1 MHVMKR
7 FNAKQKEKLKNF
19 IHTLGKHILFVLTL
33 IEKILNIFG
42 F

>member
-1 MHVMKR
+1 MKHLD
-7 FNAKQKEKLKNF
+7 AKQKEKLKNLVHTFGKYTLF
-19 IHTLGKHILFVLTL
+19 ILTL

>member
-1 MHVMKR
+1 MK
-7 FNAKQKEKLKNF
+7 FLNSKQKEKLKSF
-19 IHTLGKHILFVLTL
+19 VHTLGKYTLFILTL

>member
-1 MHVMKR
+1 MHVMR
-7 FNAKQKEKLKNF
+7 RLNAKQKEKLKSF
-19 IHTLGKHILFVLTL
+19 VHTLGKYTLSILTL